1 MENTTHHYLDINI
14 LNNSQYDTS
23 VPLVFSQT
31 RTDNLIE
38 NASEYDLSIIRFSIN
53 SPILPLMSAKIDIN
67 QQDVNIL
74 KIGFKCIWS
83 IFLNNDPTENKTKW
97 VEMPLYFETQD
108 KTIVQPTYPYNKGH
122 FSDLYFNIHNFQQFI
137 NMLNLAIYKASILLD
152 TPINGVLPKFEIEPT
167 SNRVILTYNP
177 STFITKTKCQIAFN
191 GPLHSMLN
199 GFNFSKLNIFT
210 PEQNLLF
217 ERKTIKLPPQYKDY
231 FFNNVIEHNGLFLIE
246 GGAPSINILRDG
258 KEMNQGAPFRT
269 YMLVD
274 QNKGSFEVSALN
286 PEFYKVGFSN
296 MSISESIVGI
306 LENQYH
312 RLYYNSVYL
321 PLAGII
327 YTKTLGTSS
336 NHLIK
341 GYNPLMPFEPIAT
354 NNDVNGFI
362 NIVFYRTPTFIEAEN
377 TVITCVDGDFVARR
391 IYDNFSITTKAF
403 ILELKKPNRS

>member
-177 STFITKTKCQIAFN
+177 STFI
-191 GPLHSMLN
+191 L
-199 GFNFSKLNIFT
+199 
-210 PEQNLLF
+210 
-217 ERKTIKLPPQYKDY
+217 
-231 FFNNVIEHNGLFLIE
+231 
-246 GGAPSINILRDG
+246 
-258 KEMNQGAPFRT
+258 
-269 YMLVD
+269 
-274 QNKGSFEVSALN
+274 
-286 PEFYKVGFSN
+286 
-296 MSISESIVGI
+296 
-306 LENQYH
+306 
-312 RLYYNSVYL
+312 
-321 PLAGII
+321 
-327 YTKTLGTSS
+327 
-336 NHLIK
+336 
-341 GYNPLMPFEPIAT
+341 
-354 NNDVNGFI
+354 
-362 NIVFYRTPTFIEAEN
+362 
-377 TVITCVDGDFVARR
+377 
-391 IYDNFSITTKAF
+391 
-403 ILELKKPNRS
+403 